1 MCIYKKSRKFT
12 SYGLEKPWLKQGLH
26 YLFEI
31 LLSCCVAPYEL
42 SRNSTPFTGLT
53 ITYSSDLG
61 YSFTM
66 DIFYNL
72 PQFLLRG
79 LFSIY
84 ILSWATKI
92 RTWTTRTKIWCT
104 AIIRQP
110 IIIYISKYLVTFLLS
125 NNKNQTNKNYK
136 HYEVSQQYQQRY
148 FNMLVPNGRTRT
160 CDPLLT
166 RHY

>member
-1 MCIYKKSRKFT
+1 MCISLVILYIVIKLRMYKYKKSRKFA

-66 DIFYNL
+66 AIFYNL

-84 ILSWATKI
+84 ILLKTSSGKD
-92 RTWTTRTKIWCT
+92 
-104 AIIRQP
+104 P
-110 IIIYISKYLVTFLLS
+110 PPGYISELIDFH
-125 NNKNQTNKNYK
+125 N
-136 HYEVSQQYQQRY
+136 R
-148 FNMLVPNGRTRT
+148 
-160 CDPLLT
+160 
-166 RHY
+166 

>member
-1 MCIYKKSRKFT
+1 MIRKGIKPISSVLEAEAQSLYQRTKLNLLLNLLRQLLSTPWRNRTHISGFGDQHFTIKLRMCIKSRKFA

-31 LLSCCVAPYEL
+31 LFSCCVAPYEL

-53 ITYSSDLG
+53 VTFSSDLD

-66 DIFYNL
+66 AIFYNL

-79 LFSIY
+79 LFSIF
-84 ILSWATKI
+84 ISWATKI

-104 AIIRQP
+104 AFIR
-110 IIIYISKYLVTFLLS
+110 
-125 NNKNQTNKNYK
+125 
-136 HYEVSQQYQQRY
+136 
-148 FNMLVPNGRTRT
+148 
-160 CDPLLT
+160 
-166 RHY
+166 